1 MPEGTNSISLTAGPR
16 HVLRRYRCA
25 DKCIGRY
32 QRGWS
37 GALSAA
43 TPQQLDRPSTT
54 LQRAKRVEEICGG
67 LTREVHVHRPQHCK
81 PMVCLSPDHASGEFR
96 SLAGFGARVS
106 IGQRVRGN
114 PNLGRQDKSAAV
126 GRAHVVG
133 WIDLFAVTSNRP
145 AGGSDGNVKAFN
157 KLGAIAVATHQEAD
171 PSPRSSTRRK
181 RLSRGCAGG
190 RPAGPLLEVLRTR
203 LARCRTDA
211 IDPKRKLAGKLFA
224 ALLNSA
230 GAGRRFGDLA

>member
-16 HVLRRYRCA
+16 HVLRRYRYA

-96 SLAGFGARVS
+96 SLACFGVRVS

-126 GRAHVVG
+126 GRAHMVG
-133 WIDLFAVTSNRP
+133 WIELFCHHIPPPCWR
-145 AGGSDGNVKAFN
+145 F
-157 KLGAIAVATHQEAD
+157 
-171 PSPRSSTRRK
+171 RRK
-181 RLSRGCAGG
+181 RQYFQEAQRHHRRAAPGSRPVGDTG
-190 RPAGPLLEVLRTR
+190 
-203 LARCRTDA
+203 
-211 IDPKRKLAGKLFA
+211 DPSKA
-224 ALLNSA
+224 AQPRVRRRSA
-230 GAGRRFGDLA
+230 SGSAYRGTADSPGA